1 MNLVAVLVVVTFAL
15 FLIGLTGFVFI
26 RPMVA
31 ERFFRAFASS
41 AKAHYTEQAF
51 RLIIGASLV
60 VIAPTMWQPNLFRII
75 GWAIIISSLALILT
89 PWQWHHRFA
98 THALPKLIR
107 FMKLYAIGLLLF
119 GVLLLYG
126 VLGPSR

>member
-1 MNLVAVLVVVTFAL
+1 MVVTFGL
-15 FLIGLTGFVFI
+15 FLIGLTGVVFM
-26 RPMVA
+26 RPAVA
-31 ERFFRAFASS
+31 ERFLRAFASS

-51 RLIIGASLV
+51 RLMIGASLV
-60 VIAPTMWQPNLFRII
+60 VLSQTMWQPTLFRVT

-126 VLGPSR
+126 VFGRGR